1 MFSKYVSIG
10 DRVELQSVSRGG
22 EDTGSPAG
30 RVYTSVVQDIL
41 SEDSIEIRMPIEKSK
56 LILLPVDGEFDMIFY
71 GASGMY
77 QCLARVTDRYKS
89 NNVFLL
95 QMELTT
101 NLQRYQRREFYRLR
115 CALEMHT
122 RLLEE
127 SEIQAMESLEP
138 YTLEKSLPL
147 KQSVAVGI
155 SGGGIRFLTT
165 EYYEPG
171 SFLYCCYHLNNGGEH
186 KKYEIVCK
194 VLSTVEVEKHPG
206 TYEHRVQYYDM
217 DPDTREEIIKYIFEE
232 ERKNRLKKKFSKE

>member
-147 KQSVAVGI
+147 KQSVAVDI

-165 EYYEPG
+165 EY
-171 SFLYCCYHLNNGGEH
+171 
-186 KKYEIVCK
+186 YEIVCK

>member
-22 EDTGSPAG
+22 EDTGSTAG

-147 KQSVAVGI
+147 KQSVAVDI
-155 SGGGIRFLTT
+155 SGGGLRFVGD
-165 EYYEPG
+165 YPYEPN
-171 SFLYCCYHLNNGGEH
+171 SLIYCQYSLDMGE
-186 KKYEIVCK
+186 KKKDYSLMAKILV
-194 VLSTVEVEKHPG
+194 SIEVENKPG
-206 TYEHRVQYYDM
+206 SYEHRAQYINI
-217 DPDTREEIIKYIFEE
+217 DTSEREEIIRFIFEE
-232 ERKNRLKKKFSKE
+232 ERKRRKREKGL

>member
-1 MFSKYVSIG
+1 M
-10 DRVELQSVSRGG
+10 
-22 EDTGSPAG
+22 
-30 RVYTSVVQDIL
+30 
-41 SEDSIEIRMPIEKSK
+41 
-56 LILLPVDGEFDMIFY
+56 VD
-71 GASGMY
+71 
-77 QCLARVTDRYKS
+77 
-89 NNVFLL
+89 
-95 QMELTT
+95 
-101 NLQRYQRREFYRLR
+101 
-115 CALEMHT
+115 
-122 RLLEE
+122 
-127 SEIQAMESLEP
+127 
-138 YTLEKSLPL
+138 
-147 KQSVAVGI
+147 I